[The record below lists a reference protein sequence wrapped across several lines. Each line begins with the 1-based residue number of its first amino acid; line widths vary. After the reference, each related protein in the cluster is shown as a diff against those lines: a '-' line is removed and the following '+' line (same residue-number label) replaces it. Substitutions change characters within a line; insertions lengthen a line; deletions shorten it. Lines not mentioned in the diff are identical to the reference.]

1 MALIKWTSPYRDFL
15 NLQEEMNRLFDAFS
29 RGTEL
34 QSVTEGS
41 WAPAVDI
48 HESKESIVIDA
59 EVPGVDQKD
68 IKVSITDNILTI
80 QGEKKQQKTV
90 EEENFHRV
98 ERFYGT
104 FSRSFN
110 LPAGVKADQIK
121 ASFKDGVLK
130 IILPKSEEA
139 KTKIINVEVK

>member
-1 MALIKWTSPYRDFL
+1 MALIKWSSPYRDFL
-15 NLQEEMNRLFDAFS
+15 NLQDEMNRLFDSFS

-59 EVPGVDQKD
+59 EVPGVDQND

-98 ERFYGT
+98 ERFYGA

-139 KTKIINVEVK
+139 KTKVINVEVK